1 MVELHRKKHTVDH
14 SNSTAHIKPPLLC
27 TYQGAVHIRTDIN
40 YRVTCSCSILA
51 LLVSAYSSL
60 QPPLPTDSHTML
72 CRETLRSSSHQD
84 TALKSHFLA
93 KEQHLKVTHLNAV
106 SEKKKYIYVYQS
118 ISTTTHQV
126 FIAPCKTEVLSQG
139 IMSGLMPQQ
148 FSQASVQQ
156 KPSYHIL
163 LLKKKYNLKLVTRLL
178 RFFT

>member
-1 MVELHRKKHTVDH
+1 M
-14 SNSTAHIKPPLLC
+14 
-27 TYQGAVHIRTDIN
+27 
-40 YRVTCSCSILA
+40 
-51 LLVSAYSSL
+51 LLV
-60 QPPLPTDSHTML
+60 
-72 CRETLRSSSHQD
+72 
-84 TALKSHFLA
+84 
-93 KEQHLKVTHLNAV
+93 
-106 SEKKKYIYVYQS
+106 KKNNKYIYVYQS